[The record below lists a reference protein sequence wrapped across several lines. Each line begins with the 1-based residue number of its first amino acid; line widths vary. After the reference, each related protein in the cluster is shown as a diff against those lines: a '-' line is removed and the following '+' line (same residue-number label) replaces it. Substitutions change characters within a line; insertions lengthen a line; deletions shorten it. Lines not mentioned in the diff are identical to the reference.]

1 MQALASKERLIRC
14 SVLKV
19 QIRSATLW
27 RERKWR
33 ADIKVR
39 LSGKLSLHT
48 FFLERKY
55 APLAQLVEQL
65 TLNQWV
71 PGSKLTLNQWVPGSN
86 P

>member
-1 MQALASKERLIRC
+1 MQALVSEDMRDSLFGFEGADD
-14 SVLKV
+14 
-19 QIRSATLW
+19 APTLW

-39 LSGKLSLHT
+39 LSRKLSLHT
-48 FFLERKY
+48 FFLKRKY

-71 PGSKLTLNQWVPGSN
+71 PGSN

>member
-1 MQALASKERLIRC
+1 MQALVSEDLRGSLFGSEGADK
-14 SVLKV
+14 
-19 QIRSATLW
+19 APTLW

-39 LSGKLSLHT
+39 LSRKLSLHT

-71 PGSKLTLNQWVPGSN
+71 PGSN